1 MATHLNLTQT
11 QEAEDSMRNLP
22 EILRWLAT
30 KNKVEKTDSEE
41 IKIAMGKNY
50 LPKSFKGMV
59 EHLKK
64 IL

>member
-1 MATHLNLTQT
+1 
-11 QEAEDSMRNLP
+11 MRNLP

-30 KNKVEKTDSEE
+30 KNKVEKTDSLE

-50 LPKSFKGMV
+50 LPKSFKGMG